1 MRLTKTSKE
10 YLLLLYVIW
19 QLLSY
24 YAKFFKLKVPSDA
37 TKLPVKLSV
46 DDDNI
51 THLIVEIP
59 STRTPDPYYTG
70 EAMKAIFNEYLNIV
84 LLPEHPELQPFAGGK
99 TRYDTVDCLYVNE
112 AVVLTTGYTYFDIVY
127 VDNMQAFRLV
137 KSDRKIMEI

>member
-1 MRLTKTSKE
+1 MRLTKSSKK
-10 YLLLLYVIW
+10 YLTILYVIW
-19 QLLSY
+19 ELLSY
-24 YAKFFKLKVPSDA
+24 YTKLFKLNVPSDA

-46 DDDNI
+46 DDENI

-70 EAMKAIFNEYLNIV
+70 DAMKSIFNEFLNIV
-84 LLPEHPELQPFAGGK
+84 LLPEQPELQPFAGGNS
-99 TRYDTVDCLYVNE
+99 RYDIVDCLYVSQ
-112 AVVLTTGYTYFDIVY
+112 ALVLTTGYTYIDIIY